1 VLARI
6 ASLQREAR
14 PGSVST
20 FKTGMTKLEAPEV
33 ADLLLEI
40 GQRATLEGGNPY
52 KAKAYIRVAE
62 GLRSLVTPLGEV
74 IRRAELRAIP
84 GIGDAIARRII
95 ELRDKGT
102 DEGLERLRRSFPA
115 SLLELLSIPRLK
127 PGVVVKLHK
136 ELGINSAAEAEEA
149 ARQGRLRKVKGLGAA
164 VERKILEGLALAR
177 SAAGQ
182 MRVNRAEE
190 LLLHACGQLERQGA
204 GHVTIAGD
212 FRRGCELAGDLLVV
226 ASSDENIARG
236 KLGGVRVDIVPQER
250 FGSAL
255 LYLTGNAQHIGQLE
269 ALARNKRLSLSASG
283 IGKPGREPGGRT
295 EDEIYHQLG
304 LTFIPPE
311 LREGG
316 DEIALAQARKLP
328 KLVTEDDLKGIL
340 HVHTDFSDGVHSL
353 REMAEAAIFRS
364 TTSSASTNWSTSST
378 GSLAAFAS
386 SRGSSPT
393 SWPTARWT
401 TRRRCSRR
409 LISWWRACTAGSGW
423 ERQSRLP
430 AS

>member
-1 VLARI
+1 
-6 ASLQREAR
+6 
-14 PGSVST
+14 
-20 FKTGMTKLEAPEV
+20 
-33 ADLLLEI
+33 
-40 GQRATLEGGNPY
+40 
-52 KAKAYIRVAE
+52 
-62 GLRSLVTPLGEV
+62 
-74 IRRAELRAIP
+74 
-84 GIGDAIARRII
+84 
-95 ELRDKGT
+95 
-102 DEGLERLRRSFPA
+102 
-115 SLLELLSIPRLK
+115 
-127 PGVVVKLHK
+127 
-136 ELGINSAAEAEEA
+136 
-149 ARQGRLRKVKGLGAA
+149 
-164 VERKILEGLALAR
+164 
-177 SAAGQ
+177 
-182 MRVNRAEE
+182 
-190 LLLHACGQLERQGA
+190 
-204 GHVTIAGD
+204 
-212 FRRGCELAGDLLVV
+212 LAGDLLVV